1 MEKENEMIIIDKA
14 NNQITCKIL
23 SIIDIE
29 NKKYIIY
36 TNDKK
41 LCASQIQ
48 QLKEIVDLLPI
59 EDEKVWNKLE
69 KEFTKICKESYEAL
83 NKNINY

>member
-1 MEKENEMIIIDKA
+1 MEKENEIIIIDKD

-23 SIIDIE
+23 SIIDIG

-36 TNDKK
+36 TNGKK
-41 LCASQIQ
+41 LCASQIKE
-48 QLKEIVDLLPI
+48 LKENVDLWPI

-69 KEFTKICKESYEAL
+69 KEFTKICKESYEVL